1 MLRLC
6 KVKTQLTNRAS
17 LNARVALN
25 TYSNGSFDRLSGE
38 GSFFY
43 AGTAEV
49 LTLKWHNAALRK
61 KIVKI
66 SQKTLAISYYSY

>member
-25 TYSNGSFDRLSGE
+25 TYSNGSFYRLSGE
-38 GSFFY
+38 GSFSIY
-43 AGTAEV
+43 GREE
-49 LTLKWHNAALRK
+49 
-61 KIVKI
+61 
-66 SQKTLAISYYSY
+66 AIHGKGSKQEL

>member
-6 KVKTQLTNRAS
+6 KVKTRSTNRAS

-43 AGTAEV
+43 AGTADV
-49 LTLKWHNAALRK
+49 LTLK
-61 KIVKI
+61 
-66 SQKTLAISYYSY
+66 